1 MRNIL
6 IAFMMMFG
14 ALTLTGCEY
23 VKPGEVGILVNKL
36 GDDKGVGEV
45 VGVGRQWTG
54 WNTDL
59 YTFPTF
65 KQMKT
70 YDKQFNFQMSDGTS
84 IGYQVGVAY
93 LIDPTKVKT
102 IFQTY
107 RKGVDEIT
115 DQDLYQKISDSLVR
129 RASRMD
135 TDTFIDGGKSDLL
148 NGVLEDLQREMN
160 PAGIKIISVSWSGR
174 PDYPDSVTESINAK
188 VTANQKTLQR
198 EQEVKQST
206 AEANKEIE
214 AARGEAESKK
224 LAADA
229 EAYSISA
236 KAKAE
241 ADSINQRGDA
251 LRKNPEVMNM
261 LWIDKWSGNLP
272 TVVGSD
278 AKMLMQVPDM
288 PKQK

>member
-1 MRNIL
+1 MRNIF
-6 IAFMMMFG
+6 IVFMMFG
-14 ALTLTGCEY
+14 VLTLTGCEY

-70 YDKQFNFQMSDGTS
+70 YDKPFNFQMSDGTS

-129 RASRMD
+129 RASKMD
-135 TDTFIDGGKSDLL
+135 TDHFIDGGKSDLL

-160 PAGIKIISVSWSGR
+160 PAGIKIISVSWAGR
-174 PDYPDSVTESINAK
+174 PDYPASVTESINAK

-214 AARGEAESKK
+214 TARGEAQSKK

-229 EAYSISA
+229 EAYSITA

-241 ADSINQRGDA
+241 ADSINLRGDA
-251 LRKNPEVMNM
+251 LRKNPEVITM
-261 LWIDKWSGNLP
+261 LWIDKWSGLLP
-272 TVVGSD
+272 TVMGNDS
-278 AKMLMQVPDM
+278 KMLMQIPDL
-288 PKQK
+288 PKK